1 MFTGGLIALIFNTA
15 LCAEFVHSNN
25 LIANS
30 SFEAEVEK
38 LGVELEQKTGVS
50 LKLVI
55 LKNLPD
61 SSIVNCE
68 NQLLKKFTKP
78 TILLIFC
85 ESPKMVDIA
94 TNDTSL
100 YTLFDKKQVLA
111 PTASA
116 VQAFMLA
123 LFYSHDFDSFKEMAS
138 DYGGTIVPL
147 LAQKSKDEELHGK
160 YAGALFNGYA
170 DIAHQV
176 ATTKGTELEN
186 DVGNANQ
193 NSIFVVKIVF
203 YGFIVYALVM
213 FIRRKFVSKK

>member
-1 MFTGGLIALIFNTA
+1 MFHTA
-15 LCAEFVHSNN
+15 LYAEFVYKND

-30 SFEAEVEK
+30 PFEAEIEK
-38 LGVELEQKTGVS
+38 LGAELEQKTGVS

-61 SSIVNCE
+61 SSITNYE
-68 NQLLKKFTKP
+68 RQLLKEFTKP

-85 ESPKMVDIA
+85 ESPKMVNIA
-94 TNDTSL
+94 VNDTSL
-100 YTLFDKKQVLA
+100 ETLFNKKQVLA

-116 VQAFMLA
+116 VQAFMVA

-170 DIAHQV
+170 DIVHQV
-176 ATTKGTELEN
+176 ATAKGVKLES
-186 DVGNANQ
+186 DVGNSNQ
-193 NSIFVVKIVF
+193 NAIFVVKIIF
-203 YGFIVYALVM
+203 YGFIFYALVM
-213 FIRRKFVSKK
+213 FIRRRFAKK

>member
-1 MFTGGLIALIFNTA
+1 M
-15 LCAEFVHSNN
+15 
-25 LIANS
+25 
-30 SFEAEVEK
+30 
-38 LGVELEQKTGVS
+38 
-50 LKLVI
+50 
-55 LKNLPD
+55 P
-61 SSIVNCE
+61 SIREYE
-68 NQLLKKFTKP
+68 NQLIKEFAKP
-78 TILLIFC
+78 TIVLIFC

-100 YTLFDKKQVLA
+100 YALFNKKQVLA

-176 ATTKGTELEN
+176 ATSKGVQLDN
-186 DVGNANQ
+186 DVGNSNQ
-193 NSIFVVKIVF
+193 NAIFVVKIIF
-203 YGFIVYALVM
+203 YGFIFYALVM
-213 FIRRKFVSKK
+213 FIRRRFAKK